1 MSLAE
6 ALKHVMLFAGLD
18 DGARKA
24 IAAWA
29 VERRA
34 PAGQTLFREGQPADG
49 FYVVLD
55 GQVKVFKLS
64 PDGRQQIL
72 HAFGP
77 GQAFAEAAM
86 FAGETFPA
94 FAETLA
100 ESRLAFFP
108 RDRFLKGLGD
118 DPTLAAGLIASLAKL
133 CRQMTA
139 LIGQVALND
148 VAGRLARYLTDL
160 ARRKGVPLEKGKSV
174 RLDLAKGDLAR
185 HLGTAPETLSRAL
198 ARLAAADLLAV
209 DGRTITFRDAP
220 ALEALACGMKLD
232 DA

>member
-6 ALKHVMLFAGLD
+6 ALQHVMIFAGLED
-18 DGARKA
+18 DARQA

-29 VERRA
+29 VERRM
-34 PAGQTLFREGQPADG
+34 PAGRQIFREGDPADG

-55 GQVKVFKLS
+55 GKVKVFKLS

-108 RDRFLKGLGD
+108 RDRFLRGLGEN
-118 DPTLAAGLIASLAKL
+118 PLLAAGLIASLARL
-133 CRQMTA
+133 CRQMTT

-160 ARRKGVPLEKGKSV
+160 ARRKAVPLEEGASV

-198 ARLAAADLLAV
+198 GRLAAADYIAV
-209 DGRTITFRDAP
+209 DGPTITFRNA
-220 ALEALACGMKLD
+220 AGLEGLACGMKP
-232 DA
+232 AEP